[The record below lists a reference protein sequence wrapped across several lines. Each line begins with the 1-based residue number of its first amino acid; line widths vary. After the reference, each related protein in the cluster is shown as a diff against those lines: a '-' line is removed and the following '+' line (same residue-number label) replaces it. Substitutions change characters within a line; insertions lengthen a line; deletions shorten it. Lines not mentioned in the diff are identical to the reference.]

1 MFRINVE
8 NTYELFDKDL
18 ILFDKEKINK
28 KKNLILI

>member
-18 ILFDKEKINK
+18 ILFDKEKKNK